1 MSNISTQFQLTI
13 GNQPPITITT
23 DGYNWYD
30 STGTILRNNLVLP
43 TDSIISFQPLDF
55 ETVTL
60 KFLKNNAFKDVL
72 TLGTIFKVKELNGKT
87 IIIKSPIDNSTLLS
101 ANATLAGWYNPTTS
115 QYVDDYIIPDNSII
129 SFSYAAGGAT
139 YSFIATPDRNAL
151 IVNKNSGK
159 IRVQKQPIIHDIT
172 NEQTNT
178 IGELH
183 YNTNTNF
190 RSIFT
195 TNNGDKVVVNE
206 ILNSNNRINYNLVS
220 TPNQFTTIFNY
231 KAGGG
236 NGADGGYFYFFA
248 KGTISPNREDQWLN
262 EGCNEYECLEYD
274 QNNNCIRY
282 GDCIDYNILKD
293 TFPNGKYLNQRDQD
307 GYRIHFDE
315 YDGSIPGYASNQ
327 QLAVSW
333 GGYPN
338 ETNPGGDLICS
349 VGTVEDNPLGLN
361 FADGTWRTIKIKFNQ
376 GTFEVYI
383 NNTLRLSCVDSN
395 YNNRDKSGTNFGL
408 GGYVCGLNNYHYFKN
423 FKFYDYLRD

>member
-1 MSNISTQFQLTI
+1 MNNISNQFQLTI

-55 ETVTL
+55 EKVTL
-60 KFLKNNAFKDVL
+60 KFLKNNAFKDIL
-72 TLGTIFKVKELNGKT
+72 TLGAIFKVKELNGKT

-115 QYVDDYIIPDNSII
+115 QYVDNYIIPDNSII
-129 SFSYAAGGAT
+129 SFSYPAGGAN
-139 YSFIATPDRNAL
+139 YSFTTTPDRNAL

-159 IRVQKQPIIHDIT
+159 IRVQKEPIIHDIK
-172 NEQTNT
+172 NNQTNT

-183 YNTNTNF
+183 YTLNASYPCNASM

-195 TNNGDKVVVNE
+195 IDNGDKVVKNE
-206 ILNSNNRINYNLVS
+206 ILFSNNRINYNLGYI
-220 TPNQFTTIFNY
+220 PNQFTSIFDY
-231 KAGGG
+231 KANGG

-282 GDCIDYNILKD
+282 GDCIDYNILRD
-293 TFPNGKYLNQRDQD
+293 TFPLGKFLNSRDQD
-307 GYRIHFDE
+307 GYRINFDE
-315 YDGSIPGYASNQ
+315 YEANE
-327 QLAVSW
+327 QLAVSYA
-333 GGYPN
+333 GYQVGIERIPEN
-338 ETNPGGDLICS
+338 LICS
-349 VGTVEDNPLGLN
+349 VGTVLDNPLGLN
-361 FADGTWRTIKIKFNQ
+361 FADGNWRTIKIKFNQ
-376 GTFEVYI
+376 GTFEIYI